1 MMDKELKMKLL
12 EELMKE
18 MDDTSMKKFSKKD
31 EIMPEDPM
39 VKVKEVKVDEM
50 PMSKAPGVLK
60 EKIAE
65 AMKKDAEME
74 SEDMGHEMGET
85 MGKEMMEDEDED
97 EYEGSSLMKRLK
109 ALKKG

>member
-12 EELMKE
+12 EQLMAE
-18 MDDTSMKKFSKKD
+18 MDDTSMKKFSKD
-31 EIMPEDPM
+31 DLIMPEGDEM
-39 VKVKEVKVDEM
+39 VKVKEVKVDEV
-50 PMSKAPGVLK
+50 PMSKAPGMLK

-65 AMKKDAEME
+65 AMKKD
-74 SEDMGHEMGET
+74 SEDDDMEMA
-85 MGKEMMEDEDED
+85 MEDEDEEDD

>member
-18 MDDTSMKKFSKKD
+18 MDDSSLSSFKKKD
-31 EIMPEDPM
+31 EIMPDGEEM
-39 VKVKEVKVDEM
+39 VKVKEVKVDEV
-50 PMSKAPGVLK
+50 PMSKAPGMIE

-65 AMKKDAEME
+65 AMEKDGE
-74 SEDMGHEMGET
+74 EDM
-85 MGKEMMEDEDED
+85 DEEED
-97 EYEGSSLMKRLK
+97 EYEGSDLMKRLK

>member
-12 EELMKE
+12 EELMAE
-18 MDDTSMKKFSKKD
+18 MDETSMSKFKKGD
-31 EIMPEDPM
+31 DIMPEGEPM

-50 PMSKAPGVLK
+50 PASKAPGMLK
-60 EKIAE
+60 EKMAE
-65 AMKKDAEME
+65 AMKKD
-74 SEDMGHEMGET
+74 SE
-85 MGKEMMEDEDED
+85 MEDEDMEMASSEMEDEEDDD